1 MSVPATLALRQ
12 DPQQPLHNT
21 DAIYQDYDKSL
32 DKVNHKILSQ
42 KVWPYA
48 YGICGKVNSLVESF
62 LILADG
68 RYTYCKPRSL
78 LHRQVPQGT
87 VLGPILFRLLI
98 YLNDTESCI
107 FQFRSLISSFAD
119 VTRIIRAISI
129 TTRVKDILLQQ
140 NLVNCNVSQWLNKAT
155 LNNAEQR

>member
-1 MSVPATLALRQ
+1 MPYTKTTILVLRQSQSQDPLTEGLALCGCLWHLR
-12 DPQQPLHNT
+12 P
-21 DAIYQDYDKSL
+21 
-32 DKVNHKILSQ
+32 
-42 KVWPYA
+42 
-48 YGICGKVNSLVESF
+48 GKVNSLVESF

-78 LHRQVPQGT
+78 LHRQGPQGT

-155 LNNAEQR
+155 LNNVKQR